1 MDQMGDTI
9 EVVSRRRPQDD
20 SQNRQLSVDQALK
33 YTPMTMSILPA
44 RDCIPLPQLGCSN
57 DSRLTSPSE
66 RQAVYRSE
74 LYTHAAKE
82 RLSVLLDPSRLSEI
96 KFPRSPVQNEN
107 SVKPDLNPIQKMV
120 LKMSKVDYTCHSS
133 SAVSQRT
140 AKKKTLQMPITK
152 PASTVTIEIP
162 KPPPFF
168 HREDYINMQ
177 DTPKRRKLSDPS
189 LRTKPALAT
198 ISKKQKDDQLLASFE
213 NQLGEIFETR
223 DQIDPDNSTERAK
236 STNAVFDLPD
246 EEDDAEPRLAIA
258 LQERLQSIMS
268 QLLNSDRL
276 GDVSLECLRRLQ
288 RICEP
293 AIESAQTV
301 NLQIIL
307 DPSDEDIST
316 WLSNLQKAE
325 SGATSACT
333 LIYTVLGASQNEDL
347 VNSEALQWLPNVLV
361 NLFENCLIPIV
372 EARPDGQSVQLF
384 NYASAHSEPLKRLL
398 DVGRKL
404 LDLVTR
410 LCVDIKA
417 AGPIVNAAEFLAAKL
432 IFVQNAYN
440 DKASALGSQ
449 AYERLRKQAM
459 AAVAKLYAAFPLE
472 RPAILDEVLTSLDK
486 LPSNSRSARQYKL
499 GPGKNIQ
506 LVSALFMQLV
516 QTSAMQTDMKRRKSR
531 RQPRK
536 GLVDS
541 ESSDENEESVSDM
554 EVDSASAAD
563 ETEKDPLSTLGEVA
577 QNLLNDA
584 SMSAQQIVKWMVD
597 KASKV
602 TKTGDSPYRNILDLF
617 VEDLTLVLPLT
628 DWPASELLLTVL
640 ALRMKK
646 LAETDKSASTKNMAL
661 ESLGIMGSAIS
672 QTRASARSLLSS
684 IMREGESHSTTI
696 AQDLSESV
704 KDRPHFSLESLE
716 LVSSRGPF
724 SIVLSYLGR
733 KTGESLRTKSAKAYF
748 LLKFATLIYQVVTK
762 PRDGDREVELDSKL
776 TATVSAMLQQLSGS
790 TEYNEAA
797 DDHIEV
803 TDQEAQLAYTLSILN
818 GPFCRL
824 FPEIATTLSS
834 SIDSDQAQVR
844 TRSIKS
850 VAAMLEIDSSL
861 LDWVPTLADAVLKCA
876 SDDSSMVRD
885 SALTLIAK
893 FIMPR
898 PVLQAKAFKVLLKCT
913 MDPNVGVQ
921 KKAMAHLKDVYLREE
936 RHNLKQAIAN
946 EFLQRIADQES
957 TVAELAKKILAEI
970 WIDPQFPML
979 DSAAESAH
987 LDVAIEDLKSHIVT
1001 CVEMDIARL
1010 APLLKE
1016 FLVWKLKDS
1025 KHIDQIR
1032 DLCARIVKKL
1042 LDAANGSEVGPA
1054 ELTTLVAFVDARPE
1068 AVVPADLTSL
1078 KSYLKVVAKQ
1088 DNIQKFKSVVA
1099 IFRLVLPHLSSTQ
1112 APLLQEVQM
1121 DLLRAGHKLLQREV
1135 VEEVMSCLRSID
1147 GVLHDT
1153 IKIVRYTVS
1162 LIRNVL
1168 PAKIPQKS
1176 LEQETNLEEL
1186 KPIRYRNTCLR
1197 LLGAVGKHIDL
1208 ERFGGEFRKTFPAYK
1223 GGSVAGFIADCI
1235 WENTLKS
1242 YGTETRVRALES
1254 LGLVCQAWPGQF
1266 NKRCVRETFFEVLD
1280 GTSFSG
1286 LNKSDVER
1294 MQITVLEV
1302 FQELYGKRAAV
1313 KEDAKK
1319 GEGDGEIQALKNIGG
1334 DSKTREDDS
1343 AISTITNDLVDHLL
1357 RIAMSQTGTQA
1368 LLAAQTL
1375 ASIDHQGMTH
1385 PKQSTSAFVALETS
1399 TDSQVARVAR
1409 IAHENLHQQHESVCE
1424 REYINAVFAAF
1435 RYQHEVFKD
1444 PQGGVVPG
1452 YTAKLAPAFAIISTS
1467 GSKYVKKF
1475 ISNLVSKLNTEYSKL
1490 SVAEN
1495 EPPEHLLFVLFVTQN
1510 LAFFEYKKMD
1520 ELLHTV
1526 LQLELA
1532 FSRNGGET
1540 AQAIE
1545 THLGPAPVKHTGN
1558 EDSDLAATEPAPPA
1572 MDVDPATLKSVTTA
1586 ACAITLISEVRNFL
1600 KRQYGISRDVKM
1612 AMQQN
1617 KQTKEAGREPVKVH
1631 GITGEKFWHKSNAV
1645 LESLGSTSAMIARCR
1660 EFVDLVAVDDEVKIA
1675 EEEAAINAMMDVA
1688 PDQPTTAQR
1697 GRKRKSVSGSVGG
1710 TPKRPRGRTS
1720 KIGHT
1725 RRSASVSSSVEDNP
1739 DGDFEG

>member
-236 STNAVFDLPD
+236 STNAVFDWPD

-361 NLFENCLIPIV
+361 NLFENCLIPI
-372 EARPDGQSVQLF
+372 
-384 NYASAHSEPLKRLL
+384 
-398 DVGRKL
+398 
-404 LDLVTR
+404 
-410 LCVDIKA
+410 
-417 AGPIVNAAEFLAAKL
+417 
-432 IFVQNAYN
+432 
-440 DKASALGSQ
+440 
-449 AYERLRKQAM
+449 
-459 AAVAKLYAAFPLE
+459 
-472 RPAILDEVLTSLDK
+472 
-486 LPSNSRSARQYKL
+486 
-499 GPGKNIQ
+499 
-506 LVSALFMQLV
+506 
-516 QTSAMQTDMKRRKSR
+516 
-531 RQPRK
+531 
-536 GLVDS
+536 
-541 ESSDENEESVSDM
+541 
-554 EVDSASAAD
+554 
-563 ETEKDPLSTLGEVA
+563 
-577 QNLLNDA
+577 
-584 SMSAQQIVKWMVD
+584 
-597 KASKV
+597 
-602 TKTGDSPYRNILDLF
+602 
-617 VEDLTLVLPLT
+617 
-628 DWPASELLLTVL
+628 
-640 ALRMKK
+640 
-646 LAETDKSASTKNMAL
+646 
-661 ESLGIMGSAIS
+661 
-672 QTRASARSLLSS
+672 
-684 IMREGESHSTTI
+684 SHSTTI

-748 LLKFATLIYQVVTK
+748 LLKFSTLIYQVVTK

-797 DDHIEV
+797 DDHTEV

-1001 CVEMDIARL
+1001 CVETDIARL